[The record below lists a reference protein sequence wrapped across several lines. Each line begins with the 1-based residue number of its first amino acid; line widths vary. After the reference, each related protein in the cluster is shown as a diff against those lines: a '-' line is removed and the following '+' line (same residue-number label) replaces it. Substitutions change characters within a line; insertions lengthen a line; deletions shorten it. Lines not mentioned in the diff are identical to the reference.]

1 MHFDQNDKITQIR
14 LNWDQGDL
22 LKQVEVIGARGKN
35 WPVYDGKAQI
45 KMITTSTTTANEVNP
60 APALSPRGRARDNG
74 TGTERSSSPS
84 KKFIQDPHTSLD
96 IFNQEQEQRGK
107 SVPNA
112 VAPRESHKPEPR
124 DMSDIFAA
132 GHEDYQPAVPGGS
145 PRKDS
150 NVNVVAPKGA
160 GHKRFQPSEV
170 FASEDPAPV
179 EPKLY
184 KTNPA
189 RYNHFDIG
197 DHDDNDSFQHRPEKG
212 NPQDMPIRPKG
223 GRVTQHTSQW
233 EFADYVTP
241 EKSKQQKARGQDAV
255 NFSYGNEENKQPIKD
270 NRQQRR
276 DNDAHFDFQDSG
288 TPHMRQT
295 HPQPRK
301 DIDNHFKFSDES
313 TPAARRMIG
322 RTKAAAGLYHDP
334 VFGEE
339 EEDERPLAKASN
351 NARKD
356 LASHWDLT
364 DDAPSNGKAGNRG
377 QARKGLESQWGIG
390 DDETAPKQ
398 QQQQQPVGRARKQ
411 EEKGFWDF

>member
-14 LNWDQGDL
+14 LSWDQGDL

-35 WPVYDGKAQI
+35 WPVYGGKEQI
-45 KMITTSTTTANEVNP
+45 KMISTSTNTANQVNP
-60 APALSPRGRARDNG
+60 APALSPRGRNRENG
-74 TGTERSSSPS
+74 NGAERSASPS
-84 KKFIQDPHTSLD
+84 KKYIKDPHTSLD
-96 IFNQEQEQRGK
+96 IFSGEQEQRGK
-107 SVPNA
+107 SAPNA

-132 GHEDYQPAVPGGS
+132 GHEDYQPSVPGGS

-150 NVNVVAPKGA
+150 NVNVIAPKGA

-170 FASEDPAPV
+170 FESEKPVPV

-197 DHDDNDSFQHRPEKG
+197 DHDDNDSFQHRTTNDKA
-212 NPQDMPIRPKG
+212 QDMPIRPKG
-223 GRVTQHTSQW
+223 GRVTQHDSQW
-233 EFADYVTP
+233 GFADYVTP
-241 EKSKQQKARGQDAV
+241 EKSKQQRVRGQDV
-255 NFSYGNEENKQPIKD
+255 VHFSYGGDDENNPPIKD

-276 DNDAHFDFQDSG
+276 DNDAHFDFADSG
-288 TPHMRQT
+288 TPVMRQT
-295 HPQPRK
+295 QPQPRK

-313 TPAARRMIG
+313 TPAARRIIG

-334 VFGEE
+334 VFGDDEE
-339 EEDERPLAKASN
+339 EERPLAKTSN

-356 LASHWDLT
+356 LASHWDVT
-364 DDAPSNGKAGNRG
+364 DDASSNSKAGNRG

-390 DDETAPKQ
+390 DDDTAPKQ
-398 QQQQQPVGRARKQ
+398 QPAGRARKQ
-411 EEKGFWDF
+411 EERGFWDF